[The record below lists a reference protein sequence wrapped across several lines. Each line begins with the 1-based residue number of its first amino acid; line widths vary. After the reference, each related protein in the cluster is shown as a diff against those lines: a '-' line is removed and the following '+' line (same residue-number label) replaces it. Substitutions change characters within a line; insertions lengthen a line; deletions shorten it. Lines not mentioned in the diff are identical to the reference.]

1 MHTFNKNK
9 ALKKI
14 NNKNNKKVKIF
25 SVVVAIVILIGAIIY
40 FSFAKFEFT
49 QYYSL
54 INGNVAEP
62 PRGIAKQLIELK
74 KSGTTDLGYDG
85 VASLGEY
92 GTSDNNL
99 RYVGGNPNNYVYF
112 NCSTTNIDEMNDA
125 TCEKWKIVG
134 VYNNIEDENGKKA
147 PRVKIIRSESLGMY
161 SWDTKPSNIFDG
173 FGVNIWGES
182 EYQNGD
188 VYEGSKLMQELNN
201 DYLGNITVGT
211 DGKWYNGQNDS
222 KTANMPISTLSTS
235 AQSMI
240 ETVKWNTG
248 ANVKISGNIKTLY
261 ESEKNTKEL
270 GYNSLNIK
278 INAIWTGKV
287 GLMNASDYNYV
298 QSYSNG
304 TINSECLAYGIDGWD
319 EKTICTDNNW
329 IYQAHLREW
338 FINAIYYQEDENEV
352 FATDS
357 DMDIYPAEDR
367 YNVRP
372 AIYLKSN
379 VVYNGGNGTSSNP
392 YKLVIE

>member
-112 NCSTTNIDEMNDA
+112 NCSTTNIDEMNDT

-161 SWDTKPSNIFDG
+161 SWDTKPSNIFNG
-173 FGVNIWGES
+173 FGINIWGES

-201 DYLGNITVGT
+201 DYLGNIKIGT
-211 DGKWYNGQNDS
+211 DGKWYY
-222 KTANMPISTLSTS
+222 IS
-235 AQSMI
+235 M
-240 ETVKWNTG
+240 
-248 ANVKISGNIKTLY
+248 
-261 ESEKNTKEL
+261 
-270 GYNSLNIK
+270 
-278 INAIWTGKV
+278 
-287 GLMNASDYNYV
+287 
-298 QSYSNG
+298 
-304 TINSECLAYGIDGWD
+304 
-319 EKTICTDNNW
+319 
-329 IYQAHLREW
+329 
-338 FINAIYYQEDENEV
+338 
-352 FATDS
+352 
-357 DMDIYPAEDR
+357 
-367 YNVRP
+367 P
-372 AIYLKSN
+372 AIKEN
-379 VVYNGGNGTSSNP
+379 ATGVV
-392 YKLVIE
+392 L